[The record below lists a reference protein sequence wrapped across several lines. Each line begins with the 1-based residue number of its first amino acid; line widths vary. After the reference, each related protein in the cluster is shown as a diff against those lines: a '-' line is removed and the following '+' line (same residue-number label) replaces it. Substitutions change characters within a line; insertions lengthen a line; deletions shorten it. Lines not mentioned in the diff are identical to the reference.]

1 LEDFRPSIFDRFS
14 DRFLRIWIWLA
25 LCMYIRVESSRWFKN
40 NQAAPYA
47 HHQNTC
53 EVSIKLF
60 KKSFM
65 KLLHDSENPN
75 GNTDWSLILPTITQA
90 VNRQIVL
97 SLGMTRESIH
107 FNSPTEFYPLAHIAK
122 EAQNDLQDVFNTFD
136 RNFYQQLVDERLKR
150 QSYLNRA
157 KIPIYWEGQIVFLKN
172 LEPSKESTILKLP
185 YKGPLRVKTI
195 SPRNVT
201 LIDLETGREVTSH
214 YEFIKPLSIKEFRL
228 LLSKGWDLHIN
239 NERRIR
245 NLGSIPILDV
255 PFGLSSRDQVLN
267 EELDLDDE
275 IAPPQPLYPL
285 ENDSDSDDDD
295 DDENPI
301 SSLFRESSDKSKRP
315 HVEYPSDDP
324 RFDPHEGTSF
334 GSMVLQNPPPFDP
347 GVPASNPTPKNPFI
361 IAPDF
366 SSILSHSTLPPPFCR
381 LVASLSEQSE
391 AVDCN
396 SLLNKAQPGLS
407 GLENI
412 AFFSPDVPYNSARDH
427 LEYDNMFISL
437 SPSTLPISQEAS
449 KDSSL
454 IKGTKSAVSR
464 DYGPQKTNL
473 KNQKKVGFKSFLTR
487 FFTHED

>member
-1 LEDFRPSIFDRFS
+1 
-14 DRFLRIWIWLA
+14 
-25 LCMYIRVESSRWFKN
+25 
-40 NQAAPYA
+40 
-47 HHQNTC
+47 
-53 EVSIKLF
+53 
-60 KKSFM
+60 
-65 KLLHDSENPN
+65 
-75 GNTDWSLILPTITQA
+75 
-90 VNRQIVL
+90 
-97 SLGMTRESIH
+97 
-107 FNSPTEFYPLAHIAK
+107 
-122 EAQNDLQDVFNTFD
+122 
-136 RNFYQQLVDERLKR
+136 LVDERLKR